1 MNKKK
6 KILIVEDE
14 TAFLYALQSKLSI
27 LGYEVKTSTTAE
39 EAIQII
45 EFEEIDLIILDILLP
60 KMDGFDFLREIKSK
74 SKTKNI
80 PVVIV
85 SNLSDKENIASG
97 IDLGIKDYLV
107 KSEYNLD
114 GIVSKIEELI
124 KK

>member
-45 EFEEIDLIILDILLP
+45 EFDKIDLIILDILLP

-74 SKTKNI
+74 SKTKNT